1 MKFYMHV
8 VHPRKTGKSGITLGW
23 SVDDTGVMMAAA
35 TMEAVIKKMPMK
47 WGQVI
52 VSDQFKRRI
61 GDDEQMSS
69 LFKSVAENKD
79 VLKQP
84 FKATAKKG
92 KKTPE
97 ENKLKRKRRKSYAR
111 EICEVLQHT
120 CPGTGVSEP
129 TMEIL
134 NSFVHD
140 LFERIAGEASK
151 VAYYKKRSCITTREI
166 QIAVVLLLPR
176 ELAKKTVS

>member
-1 MKFYMHV
+1 
-8 VHPRKTGKSGITLGW
+8 
-23 SVDDTGVMMAAA
+23 
-35 TMEAVIKKMPMK
+35 
-47 WGQVI
+47 
-52 VSDQFKRRI
+52 
-61 GDDEQMSS
+61 MSS

-97 ENKLKRKRRKSYAR
+97 EKKLKRKRKESYAR
-111 EICEVLQHT
+111 EIHGVVQHT
-120 CPGTGVSEP
+120 WPGTGVSEP

-140 LFERIAGEASK
+140 LFERIAGEASNFLS
-151 VAYYKKRSCITTREI
+151 VLCIH
-166 QIAVVLLLPR
+166 
-176 ELAKKTVS
+176 

>member
-1 MKFYMHV
+1 
-8 VHPRKTGKSGITLGW
+8 
-23 SVDDTGVMMAAA
+23 MAAA

-79 VLKQP
+79 VLKQL
-84 FKATAKKG
+84 FKAIAKKG

-97 ENKLKRKRRKSYAR
+97 EKKMKRKRR
-111 EICEVLQHT
+111 
-120 CPGTGVSEP
+120 
-129 TMEIL
+129 
-134 NSFVHD
+134 
-140 LFERIAGEASK
+140 
-151 VAYYKKRSCITTREI
+151 
-166 QIAVVLLLPR
+166 
-176 ELAKKTVS
+176 

>member
-1 MKFYMHV
+1 M
-8 VHPRKTGKSGITLGW
+8 
-23 SVDDTGVMMAAA
+23 
-35 TMEAVIKKMPMK
+35 
-47 WGQVI
+47 
-52 VSDQFKRRI
+52 
-61 GDDEQMSS
+61 
-69 LFKSVAENKD
+69 
-79 VLKQP
+79 
-84 FKATAKKG
+84 
-92 KKTPE
+92 
-97 ENKLKRKRRKSYAR
+97 KRKRRKSYAR

>member
-1 MKFYMHV
+1 
-8 VHPRKTGKSGITLGW
+8 
-23 SVDDTGVMMAAA
+23 MAAA
-35 TMEAVIKKMPMK
+35 TMEAVIKKMPIK

-84 FKATAKKG
+84 FKAIAEKG

-97 ENKLKRKRRKSYAR
+97 EKKMKRKRRESYAR
-111 EICEVLQHT
+111 EICGVLQHT

-129 TMEIL
+129 AMEIL
-134 NSFVHD
+134 NSFIHD

-151 VAYYKKRSCITTREI
+151 LAYYTSREI
-166 QIAVVLLLPR
+166 QIAVELLLPR
-176 ELAKKTVS
+176 ELAKETVSEGIKAVCCYTSSK